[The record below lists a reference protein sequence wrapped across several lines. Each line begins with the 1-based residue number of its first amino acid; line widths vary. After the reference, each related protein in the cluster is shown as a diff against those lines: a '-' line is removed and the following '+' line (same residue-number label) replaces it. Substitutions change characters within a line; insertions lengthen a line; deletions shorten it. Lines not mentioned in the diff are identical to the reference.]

1 MNTQLLNFF
10 KTLIGVTKIHSF
22 DGSHG
27 SKSAMHH
34 IYEVN
39 TK

>member
-22 DGSHG
+22 DGS
-27 SKSAMHH
+27 KSAMHH